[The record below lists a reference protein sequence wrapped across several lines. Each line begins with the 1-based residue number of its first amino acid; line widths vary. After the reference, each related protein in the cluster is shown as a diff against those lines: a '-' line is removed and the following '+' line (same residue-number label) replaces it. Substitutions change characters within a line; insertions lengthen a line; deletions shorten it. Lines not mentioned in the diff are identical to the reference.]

1 MISKKVVDAL
11 NKQIERE
18 AQASFLYLSMAGWCD
33 RMSLSGCAEF
43 LFAQSAEEH
52 EHMMR
57 IYHYVLDM
65 DNIAESPRVEKTAL
79 EFDSIKNLFETIYQ
93 MEIDITKHIND
104 LVNLAMEENDH
115 ATNNFLQWYI
125 EEQREEESLM
135 RSILDKIKLI
145 GDGPSHL
152 YHIDNE
158 VAKMTGIHNNSDA
171 DTAA

>member
-1 MISKKVVDAL
+1 MITKKVVDAL
-11 NKQIERE
+11 NTQIERE

-43 LFAQSAEEH
+43 LFAQAAEEH
-52 EHMMR
+52 SHMMR
-57 IYHYVLDM
+57 IFHYVLDM
-65 DNIAESPRVEKTAL
+65 DQEAIAPIVGSSAKNFESIQL
-79 EFDSIKNLFETIYQ
+79 LFEQIY
-93 MEIDITKHIND
+93 KHEQFISKSIND
-104 LVNLAMEENDH
+104 LVNLAMKENDH
-115 ATNNFLQWYI
+115 ATTNFLQWYV

-158 VAKMTGIHNNSDA
+158 VAKMTNKSS
-171 DTAA
+171 TKTESTL